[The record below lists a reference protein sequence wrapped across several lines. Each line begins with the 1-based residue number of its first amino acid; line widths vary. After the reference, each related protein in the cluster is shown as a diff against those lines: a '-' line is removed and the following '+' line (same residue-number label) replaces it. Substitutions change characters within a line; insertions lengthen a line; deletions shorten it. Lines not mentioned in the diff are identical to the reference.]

1 MILMILLI
9 LNDPCPCNI
18 HHPDRLQILEKEK
31 QISGVVKKVKSELDG
46 DIHIRLYIE
55 DKELLTK
62 NNEKYEDGCLVLEII
77 CAKKSIFSACKNY
90 KNNIPIPKVGDSIQ
104 VSGPYVYDKIHGINE
119 IHPVCSLVIR

>member
-1 MILMILLI
+1 MILLI

-31 QISGVVKKVKSELDG
+31 QVSGVVKKVKSELDG

-104 VSGPYVYDKIHGINE
+104 VSGPYVYVQI
-119 IHPVCSLVIR
+119 